1 MHSSEKIK
9 SLAIGLLLANF
20 ICSCGSV
27 GSDGTDTIQPSIV
40 STTPANGA
48 NNIGVSNS
56 ITVTFSESMDS
67 STINTSTISMNK
79 AGSNIAGTVTYAGN
93 TATFTPS
100 NPLTFNSAYAVTISG
115 NVKDA
120 NGNNMPTNYTLSFT
134 TASYP
139 SNHPVVW
146 ESGQLNG
153 ADYTL
158 EDIDSDGI
166 SDLSIRQ
173 SGTITYYSGKDFSQ
187 LWQFTSGDGHSISTI
202 LWKTAVGKL
211 TPVDLDGDGQKEVL
225 LLDSYVDA
233 VSGNGSA
240 TLYMYDAITHA
251 LKWQTT
257 YTYIPPAGSTG
268 SGSYDAKIG
277 DLDGDGVYEIIVTQH
292 ALYKPSGAEGYT
304 ADNWV
309 KVMKGPNH
317 FVVWDSGA
325 LAKSVVNAYPWYD
338 INLDGINDLMISEF
352 APSSISI
359 YNGSDFSQLWQFTSS
374 TYHDLYIRTAETG
387 IGKLTP
393 VDMDGDGQ
401 KELLLT
407 DHYFGNFGGP
417 GITLNVYDAL
427 THALKWQDTYTYT
440 CPTGSTGVQANYGTV
455 VRDIDGDGVYE
466 IILTQYAYYKASG
479 STTSTYDHWVK
490 VLKGPGHTVAWD
502 SGPLTDDIDSFS
514 RVVADINLDGIDD
527 LIIRKKG
534 TNPSITFY
542 KGTDFSELWQ
552 LTSSSGHSITEILA
566 ETSVGKF
573 TPVDLDGDGQEEV
586 LILDTY
592 NDTSNGNAGAT
603 LYIYDAATHVL
614 KWQTTYTYTLPAGS
628 SGYVS
633 YRADVEDIDGDA
645 VYEIILSQDVIYKPA
660 GASTYTSDNW
670 VKVLK

>member
-1 MHSSEKIK
+1 MHSSKKARTII
-9 SLAIGLLLANF
+9 SLFLAVF
-20 ICSCGSV
+20 ICSCGS
-27 GSDGTDTIQPSIV
+27 DGHSAPTVV

-56 ITVTFSESMDS
+56 ITVTFSEPMDS
-67 STINTSTISMNK
+67 STINTSTISVNK
-79 AGSNIAGTVTYAGN
+79 AGSNVDGTVTYAEN

-100 NPLTFNSAYAVTISG
+100 DPLMFNSAYAVSISG

-120 NGNNMPTNYTLSFT
+120 NGNNMSTNYTLSFT
-134 TASYP
+134 TVSYP

-153 ADYTL
+153 AYYTL
-158 EDIDSDGI
+158 EDINADGI

-187 LWQFTSGDGHSISTI
+187 LWQFTLGDGHSISII

-240 TLYMYDAITHA
+240 TLYIYDAMTHA

-257 YTYIPPAGSTG
+257 YTYTPPAGSTG

-277 DLDGDGVYEIIVTQH
+277 DLDGDGVYEIIITQQ
-292 ALYKPSGAEGYT
+292 ATYIPAGTVYGTGDS
-304 ADNWV
+304 WV
-309 KVMKGPNH
+309 KVLKGPSH
-317 FVVWDSGA
+317 SVVWDSGA
-325 LAKSVVNAYPWYD
+325 LAKPMVNSYPWYD

-359 YNGSDFSQLWQFTSS
+359 YNGNDFSQLWQFTSS

-407 DHYFGNFGGP
+407 DHSFGNFGGP

-440 CPTGSTGVQANYGTV
+440 RPTDSTGVQANYGTA

-466 IILTQYAYYKASG
+466 IILTQYASYYANG
-479 STTSTYDHWVK
+479 STTSTYDHWIK
-490 VLKGPGHTVAWD
+490 VLKGPDHTVAWD
-502 SGPLTDDIDSFS
+502 SGPLTEDIDSFS
-514 RVVADINLDGIDD
+514 RVVADINLDGIND
-527 LIIRKKG
+527 LIIRKLG
-534 TNPSITFY
+534 TTPSITFY

-552 LTSSSGHSITEILA
+552 FTSTSGHSITEILA

-573 TPVDLDGDGQEEV
+573 TPVDIDGDGQEEV

-592 NDTSNGNAGAT
+592 NDASAGNATAT
-603 LYIYDAATHVL
+603 LYIYDAATHAL
-614 KWQTTYTYTLPAGS
+614 KWQTTYTYALPAGS
-628 SGYVS
+628 SGYV
-633 YRADVEDIDGDA
+633 YYNAYVEDIDGDR
-645 VYEIILSQDVIYKPA
+645 VYEIILSQNASYMPA
-660 GASTYTSDNW
+660 GASSYTYDNW